1 MLKNQLSSKL
11 HNFLLIAILLL
22 LTGPSCKKERINI
35 IPPTYV
41 DFTIRLTDP
50 LFIDLNAVG
59 NSVIVT
65 KDYNGLGSAGYK
77 DHGII
82 VYRAGQAEFYAYD
95 RTCTWEDSLNVAVEM
110 DLPTDLS
117 AQCPVCGSEYILP
130 SSGYPTKDGPAVY
143 PLQYYKTSYDEET
156 QTVWVYN

>member
-1 MLKNQLSSKL
+1 MLKDHVSSKL
-11 HNFLLIAILLL
+11 HIFLLITILLF
-22 LTGPSCKKERINI
+22 LTGPSCKKELTLI

-41 DFTIRLTDP
+41 DFTIRLTNP

-65 KDYNGLGSAGYK
+65 KSYNGLGSAGYK

-82 VYRAGQAEFYAYD
+82 VYRAGQSEFYAFD
-95 RTCTWEDSLNVAVEM
+95 RTCTWEDSLNVAVDL
-110 DLPTDLS
+110 DLPTDLF

-130 SSGYPTKDGPAVY
+130 SSGYPTKDGPAIY
-143 PLQYYKTSYDEET
+143 PLQYYQANYDEET
-156 QTVWVYN
+156 QSVWVHN